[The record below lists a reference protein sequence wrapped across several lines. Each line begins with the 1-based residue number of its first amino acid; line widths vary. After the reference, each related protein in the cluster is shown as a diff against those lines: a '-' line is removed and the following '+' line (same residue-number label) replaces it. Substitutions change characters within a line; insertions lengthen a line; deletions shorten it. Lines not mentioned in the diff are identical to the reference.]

1 MNRVVLL
8 TGERGA
14 GKTQLCQRVVSQAR
28 QSGYSCA
35 GVLSPAIILRGE
47 KVGLHL
53 ADVATGEERLLA
65 EADRAGGEVRWGKY
79 RFVRVTL
86 EWAVELLRRAT
97 PCDLLVVDELGP
109 LELKLGQGL
118 VAALDVLEEGA
129 FSLAL
134 VVVRP
139 ELVDDVRERLRSA
152 EISVL
157 QVDLQSRELLAEQ
170 ILCLLDQARV
180 QRDLPSGTNRC
191 TMSNRD
197 TGSPTQ
203 RA

>member
-1 MNRVVLL
+1 
-8 TGERGA
+8 
-14 GKTQLCQRVVSQAR
+14 
-28 QSGYSCA
+28 
-35 GVLSPAIILRGE
+35 
-47 KVGLHL
+47 
-53 ADVATGEERLLA
+53 
-65 EADRAGGEVRWGKY
+65 
-79 RFVRVTL
+79 
-86 EWAVELLRRAT
+86 LLRRAT

-157 QVDLQSRELLAEQ
+157 QVDLQSRERLAGQ
-170 ILCLLDQARV
+170 ILCLLDQAGV
-180 QRDLPSGTNRC
+180 
-191 TMSNRD
+191 
-197 TGSPTQ
+197 
-203 RA
+203 

>member
-14 GKTQLCQRVVSQAR
+14 GKTQLCQQVVGQAR
-28 QSGYSCA
+28 QFGYSCA
-35 GVLSPAIILRGE
+35 GVLSPAIILQGE
-47 KVGLHL
+47 KVGLRL
-53 ADVATGEERLLA
+53 ADAATGEERLLA
-65 EADRAGGEVRWGKY
+65 EADRAGGEVRWGRY
-79 RFVRVTL
+79 RFVRATL
-86 EWAVELLRRAT
+86 EWAAELLRGAT

-118 VAALDVLEEGA
+118 VAALGVLEEGA

-152 EISVL
+152 ETSVM
-157 QVDLQSRELLAEQ
+157 QVGPLNREQLAGQ
-170 ILCLLDQARV
+170 ILCVLEQAGV
-180 QRDLPSGTNRC
+180 QRDLPFGADGCIMT
-191 TMSNRD
+191 D
-197 TGSPTQ
+197 
-203 RA
+203 